1 MTEIRLKY
9 ESLSINGKKEF
20 EELLSK
26 ILKKDALL
34 SQKDKIAERLKL
46 ESKKI
51 KNDSLKVLHEFE
63 VLENDY

>member
-1 MTEIRLKY
+1 MTEIQLKY

-26 ILKKDALL
+26 ILKQDALL
-34 SQKDKIAERLKL
+34 SQKDKIPKRLKL

-63 VLENDY
+63 ELENDY